1 MSKVLFRYLRFCTAD
16 CLLCD
21 SKCSS
26 FPAVFQVVGVK
37 DERMGEE
44 ICACIKLVDGA
55 DCTAEE
61 IKAYCK
67 GQVGHSSRLIFHNEL
82 ELCCTIMSAVH
93 LLLSDLPLQDSSL
106 RTFCNQLPTHDHWKG
121 NFLSPGS
128 STEFI
133 KSRNF
138 FQDSYK
144 WHKLISRFNKMS
156 FILSEKHLYLAA
168 AVTVCNNLGEG
179 EIQDENTNSPLVLV
193 FLSWDA
199 I

>member
-1 MSKVLFRYLRFCTAD
+1 MCSILTSKVLLRYLRFCTAD

-82 ELCCTIMSAVH
+82 ELLHHNELCSFAPFR
-93 LLLSDLPLQDSSL
+93 S
-106 RTFCNQLPTHDHWKG
+106 PT
-121 NFLSPGS
+121 
-128 STEFI
+128 
-133 KSRNF
+133 
-138 FQDSYK
+138 
-144 WHKLISRFNKMS
+144 SRF
-156 FILSEKHLYLAA
+156 L
-168 AVTVCNNLGEG
+168 VTYSL
-179 EIQDENTNSPLVLV
+179 
-193 FLSWDA
+193 
-199 I
+199 